1 MRSRPKRSN
10 SRFDFV
16 NGNNIFLKSKR
27 SQVTI
32 FIIIAVVI
40 VAGILVFFLLRNVVG
55 GERIPRQLEQ
65 AYTHYQECVR
75 EQTLT
80 GANILGLQAG
90 YIENPDFEPGSSY
103 MPFSSQLSF
112 LGNGVPYWYYI
123 SGNNIVKEQVPSKAR
138 IQTQLAKY
146 IQENLENCD
155 FLQYEEQGYV
165 IGKESPEVTTVIED
179 NQIQV
184 KVEQELIIHRENT
197 TWTSN
202 SHSVNVKS
210 NLGKHY
216 ELARKI
222 FLNWKETM
230 FLENYGVDILRLYAP
245 VDGSEITCTSK
256 IWQVEKVREDLINAL
271 ESNVPAIKIKD
282 GYYTLAKKENKYFE
296 QDIGED
302 FDANINFLYLREW
315 PLKMEVWP
323 AEDGVLRADPIGL
336 QEGLGML
343 GFCYV
348 PYHFIYDF
356 GFPVLIQVYNNEEI
370 FQFPLVVY
378 IDKNKPREAL
388 DVEGMPDV
396 VPELCDKK
404 LNKMTVSTY
413 NTNLQPVEANLRFK
427 CFDTTCD
434 IGRTRGAREAT
445 FSGSF
450 PQCVNGYIIAQSQG
464 YDAKKYLVKNLDE
477 GLVVIIL
484 EKQYTLDFEVQKA
497 GQKAKQA
504 VVSFNKNGSTKTI
517 SWPEQKQVTLTQGQY
532 EIKTYVY
539 DNTTIRLE
547 GSTTQKCVDVPKS
560 GFEGFLGAT
569 EEKCFT
575 MDIPDQLKN

>member
-230 FLENYGVDILRLYAP
+230 FLENYGFDILRLYAP

-388 DVEGMPDV
+388 DACQMLFLSYV
-396 VPELCDKK
+396 
-404 LNKMTVSTY
+404 
-413 NTNLQPVEANLRFK
+413 
-427 CFDTTCD
+427 
-434 IGRTRGAREAT
+434 I
-445 FSGSF
+445 
-450 PQCVNGYIIAQSQG
+450 
-464 YDAKKYLVKNLDE
+464 KNL
-477 GLVVIIL
+477 
-484 EKQYTLDFEVQKA
+484 
-497 GQKAKQA
+497 
-504 VVSFNKNGSTKTI
+504 
-517 SWPEQKQVTLTQGQY
+517 
-532 EIKTYVY
+532 IK
-539 DNTTIRLE
+539 
-547 GSTTQKCVDVPKS
+547 
-560 GFEGFLGAT
+560 
-569 EEKCFT
+569 
-575 MDIPDQLKN
+575 